1 VLAEQENN
9 MYSWVDFF
17 IPFIA
22 GALLLGI
29 PTGAIIE
36 SRLSSDTFLDK
47 GLVAWTNVV
56 RVPQ

>member
-1 VLAEQENN
+1 
-9 MYSWVDFF
+9 MYSYLDFF

-22 GALLLGI
+22 GALLLGV

-56 RVPQ
+56 KL